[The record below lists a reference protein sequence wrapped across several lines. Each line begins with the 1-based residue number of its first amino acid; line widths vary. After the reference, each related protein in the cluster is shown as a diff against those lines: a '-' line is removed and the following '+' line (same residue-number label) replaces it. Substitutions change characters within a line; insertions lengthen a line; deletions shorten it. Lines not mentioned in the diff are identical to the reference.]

1 MKLLKLFIAIVISG
15 SMAASA
21 FAHDGT
27 INFMG
32 RVVSGTCS
40 AGPSASEVKLEDVA
54 VASLSSKGKTAG
66 DKPFEINLTN
76 CGLVGA
82 KTVKVKFDGLRTDD
96 LLEVASSK
104 DNAKNV
110 GIGIYNS
117 ADNSQITH
125 DGFSTPMNVSSDKA
139 KFNFK
144 AKYVSKGVATVGIV
158 KASTTF
164 TLHYN

>member
-27 INFMG
+27 INFTG

-40 AGPSASEVKLEDVA
+40 AGSSASEVKLEDVV

-66 DKPFEINLTN
+66 DKPFEINLIN
-76 CGLVGA
+76 CGLIGA
-82 KTVKVKFDGLRTDD
+82 KTVKVKFDGLSADN

-117 ADNSQITH
+117 ADDSRITQR
-125 DGFSTPMNVSSDKA
+125 DFSKSINVSSDTGKL
-139 KFNFK
+139 KFK
-144 AKYVSKGVATVGIV
+144 AKYVSKGVATTGIV

-164 TLHYN
+164 TLYYN